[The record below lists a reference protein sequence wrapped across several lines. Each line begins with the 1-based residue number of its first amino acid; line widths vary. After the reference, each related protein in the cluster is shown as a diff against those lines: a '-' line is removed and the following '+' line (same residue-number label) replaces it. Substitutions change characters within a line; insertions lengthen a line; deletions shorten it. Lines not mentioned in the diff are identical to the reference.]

1 MLESLNKPKA
11 AIVATVW
18 GTSLGSLPRGRR
30 FAVRWL
36 RIGHMLVR
44 ELFDGT
50 LTLRAASLVFTTL
63 LSLVPL
69 LAVSF
74 SLLKAFGVHN
84 KLEYTLFRLLEP
96 LGERGAEFAVRIVEF
111 VDQVKVGLLGGV
123 GLLILFLTVLSLV
136 QKVEKALNLTWR
148 VRRSRG
154 FVQRFS
160 GYLSVLLVGP
170 LLVFSALGLMGTI
183 MGTEMVQGLASIEPF
198 GTLLAWLPKLLPYL
212 LMVAAFSFVYVFM
225 PNTRVRTTS
234 ALVGGAVAGVLWAS
248 AGWGF
253 AAFVVNSPS
262 SNYAAIYSSFAIVF
276 FFMLWIY
283 VAWLI
288 LLIGATVAFY
298 HQHPEYLGVMPGEL
312 KASNRLRERIAL
324 AAMVRIGTA
333 HFEGS
338 TPPDALTLAGGM
350 RLPIELVEDALIA
363 LMKDR
368 LVLLSEEPA
377 CGYIPARDMGRI
389 RLLDVLT
396 SVRSAHEHRELVPDN
411 LPREP
416 AAEAL
421 MLDLEE
427 GAKTVLGERTL
438 RDLVEEQEQPEPA
451 DSVTPVPIK
460 SAR

>member
-1 MLESLNKPKA
+1 MLDYLDNLKA
-11 AIVATVW
+11 AIAATVW
-18 GTSLGSLPRGRR
+18 GASLGSLPRGRR
-30 FAVRWL
+30 FVVRWL
-36 RIGHMLVR
+36 RIAHMLAR
-44 ELFDGT
+44 EVFDGT

-84 KLEYTLFRLLEP
+84 KLEYTLYRLLEP

-136 QKVEKALNLTWR
+136 QKVENALNTTWR
-148 VRRSRG
+148 VRRSRS

-170 LLVFSALGLMGTI
+170 LLVFSAMGLMGTI
-183 MGTEMVQGLASIEPF
+183 MGTSLVQWLASIEPF
-198 GTLLAWLPKLLPYL
+198 GFMLSLLPKLLPFL
-212 LMVAAFSFVYVFM
+212 LMVAAFTFVYLFM
-225 PNTRVRTTS
+225 PNTRVRIAS
-234 ALVGGAVAGVLWAS
+234 ALVGGTVAGALWAG

-253 AAFVVNSPS
+253 AAFVVNSPNTS
-262 SNYAAIYSSFAIVF
+262 YAAIYSSFAIVF
-276 FFMLWIY
+276 FFMLWVY

-288 LLIGATVAFY
+288 LLIGGTIAFY

-324 AAMVRIGTA
+324 AVMVRIGSA
-333 HFEGS
+333 HLEGR
-338 TPPDALTLAGGM
+338 TPPDALALAGAM
-350 RLPIELVEDALIA
+350 RLPIELVDDALVA
-363 LMKDR
+363 LMTDR
-368 LVLLSEEPA
+368 LVTLTEEPA
-377 CGYIPARDMGRI
+377 CGYVPARDMGRI
-389 RLLDVLT
+389 RLLDVLA
-396 SVRSAHEHRELVPDN
+396 SVRSAHDHRELVPDN

-416 AAEAL
+416 AAESL

-427 GAKTVLGERTL
+427 GAKAVLGERTL
-438 RDLVEEQEQPEPA
+438 RDLVQEQEEPVA
-451 DSVTPVPIK
+451 SVAPVPLK